1 MKQPSLSDSK
11 KIDRI
16 KTFLKIK
23 SSQSSDK
30 SYYKISE
37 DKKIFSLLDPI
48 TKTIDGHTQ
57 QYELDKIFTDHNE
70 YSYIYEEICRDC
82 VTEALDKNIHF
93 TFISSGDSSSE
104 KNKIIFGGEDCYENI
119 NSRGIFPRLLEQLM
133 NKINNNK
140 KLNENLSISVSFLQI
155 NGNKIIDLSKF
166 IGLNSKNLN
175 ILKQEDFISSKY
187 SIDINNNFNIISN
200 IKKFQVSNIK
210 ETLFF
215 LSKLFGVLYKL
226 DVDSL
231 HLYTW
236 SHFSFIIYI
245 KDNNGKTISTFTFII
260 LAGTEKINTMI
271 TNPKIQN
278 KPPIS
283 NTKNI
288 LDLTYTLEDIIN
300 HLNYQK
306 INEEKGKT
314 YSNSKLITVL
324 GDISFNT
331 NLTNTSPERKFC
343 VIGCIFPITGVHDN
357 VKNTLSF
364 LFECKKIVRLKPNFT
379 EDQLNELKNL
389 KEDNQKDDIIF
400 DLESKIKHQTK
411 TIKDL
416 NERLDYKEKN
426 INSIKENYKKQVEC
440 LKKAFNFQG
449 DVNIL
454 LSNNEYTKE
463 SKFARNIRE
472 ALEYNTIYKK
482 RISELEEKISKL
494 KDEKDKILHLYDMQK
509 NDEAL
514 IRIYTQI
521 KEEKKQEENL
531 LHIKNEHSKKLE
543 NLKDKNKFLEEKI
556 KYYIDEN
563 EKKFSIINNL
573 PVLLKN
579 NIDNNDKNFTD
590 KEKLKNKIKNFYKK
604 EIEEIGKNYQSENK
618 IVIEKYE
625 NLLKQKNLEI
635 KTKDNIIED
644 LNKKVKQNN
653 GMYID
658 ELIRIYD
665 TFEDLIEKYNKCFDG
680 RKFGSNVNNIKN
692 FLTFLNLKEEF
703 DKTVDKNEKSVNR
716 IQYPILF
723 KNLDEKG
730 IDRKKTKIV
739 VVKRKEEND
748 KKIETNKIHHEKI
761 LSANNFSVKEIE
773 SKKNSIFDNLNLKT
787 DEDLSLLT
795 KEETLNYIKKLHKNI
810 KDIDDF
816 SNKYINYK
824 KGFDIKEFE
833 VNNDLVHSLYE
844 QISKYKNI
852 IQEQTKKLNNNKACI
867 GSHERMNEHL
877 NSENFLLKKLLKEKQ
892 INDYI
897 SNPYKTSFN
906 FKSKSSLKK
915 NNIVLPTSVNVSNY
929 NNNYYTSN
937 NRNNINNIP
946 TVPSSNSYYSNM
958 LTNSTK
964 ENFYKKSKSTRP
976 LTTNKSR
983 QSPNINPFY
992 KIAE

>member
-1 MKQPSLSDSK
+1 MKQPSSNELAK
-11 KIDRI
+11 TERI

-23 SSQSSDK
+23 TSQTSDK
-30 SYYKISE
+30 SYFKISE

-48 TKTIDGHTQ
+48 SKSIDGQTQ
-57 QYELDKIFTDHNE
+57 QYELDKIFTDQNE

-82 VTEALDKNIHF
+82 ITEALEKNIHF
-93 TFISSGDSSSE
+93 TFISSGDTNSE

-140 KLNENLSISVSFLQI
+140 TLSQNLSLSVSFLLI

-166 IGLNSKNLN
+166 IGLNSKNLS
-175 ILKQEDFISSKY
+175 ILKEEDFISKKY

-215 LSKLFGVLYKL
+215 LSKLFGTLYKL
-226 DVDSL
+226 DVDGL

-236 SHFSFIIYI
+236 SHFSFIIYL

-288 LDLTYTLEDIIN
+288 LELTYTLEDIIN

-331 NLTNTSPERKFC
+331 NLTNTSPQRKFC
-343 VIGCIFPITGVHDN
+343 VIGCIFPITGVHEN

-364 LFECKKIVRLKPNFT
+364 LFECKKIVRLRPNFT

-389 KEDNQKDDIIF
+389 KEDNQKEDIIF
-400 DLESKIKHQTK
+400 DLESKIKHQAK
-411 TIKDL
+411 TIKEL

-426 INSIKENYKKQVEC
+426 INSIKENYKKQIEC
-440 LKKAFNFQG
+440 LKSAFNFHG

-463 SKFARNIRE
+463 SKYARSIRE
-472 ALEYNTIYKK
+472 AMEYNTIYKK

-531 LHIKNEHSKKLE
+531 LHMKNKHSKKIE
-543 NLKDKNKFLEEKI
+543 NLKDKNKILEDKI

-563 EKKFSIINNL
+563 EKKFNIINNL
-573 PVLLKN
+573 PFLLKN

-590 KEKLKNKIKNFYKK
+590 KEKLKNKMKNFYKK
-604 EIEEIGKNYQSENK
+604 EIEEIGKNFQSENK
-618 IVIEKYE
+618 IIIEKYE

-635 KTKDNIIED
+635 KTKNNLIED
-644 LNKKVKQNN
+644 LNKKVQQNN
-653 GMYID
+653 GIYID

-665 TFEDLIEKYNKCFDG
+665 TFEDLIEKYNKCFDQ

-692 FLTFLNLKEEF
+692 FATFLNLKEEF
-703 DKTVDKNEKSVNR
+703 DKTIDKNEKSVNR

-730 IDRKKTKIV
+730 IERKKTKIV
-739 VVKRKEEND
+739 VVKRKED
-748 KKIETNKIHHEKI
+748 KKIEINSINKEHKKI
-761 LSANNFSVKEIE
+761 LSNDNFSVNEIE
-773 SKKNSIFDNLNLKT
+773 TKKNSIFQNLNLKT

-810 KDIDDF
+810 NEIDNF
-816 SNKYINYK
+816 TNKYINYK

-833 VNNDLVHSLYE
+833 INNDLVHNLYE

-892 INDYI
+892 INEYI
-897 SNPYKTSFN
+897 SNPFKTSYN
-906 FKSKSSLKK
+906 SKSSLKK
-915 NNIVLPTSVNVSNY
+915 NIVLPTSYNITNY
-929 NNNYYTSN
+929 NTNKNYTTY
-937 NRNNINNIP
+937 NRNNSNNIP
-946 TVPSSNSYYSNM
+946 TVPSSNSYYSN
-958 LTNSTK
+958 LITNSTK
-964 ENFYKKSKSTRP
+964 ENFYKKSKTTRP
-976 LTTNKSR
+976 LTTNKTR
-983 QSPNINPFY
+983 QNSNINPFY

>member
-1 MKQPSLSDSK
+1 MKQPSSNESIK
-11 KIDRI
+11 TDRI

-23 SSQSSDK
+23 SSHSSDK
-30 SYYKISE
+30 SYFKISE

-48 TKTIDGHTQ
+48 SKSIDGQTKQ
-57 QYELDKIFTDHNE
+57 FELDKIFTDQNE
-70 YSYIYEEICRDC
+70 YSYIFEEICRDC
-82 VTEALDKNIHF
+82 VTEALEKNIHF
-93 TFISSGDSSSE
+93 TFISSGDTNSE

-140 KLNENLSISVSFLQI
+140 TLSQNLSLSVSFLLI

-166 IGLNSKNLN
+166 IGFKNLSN
-175 ILKQEDFISSKY
+175 LKEEDFISKKY
-187 SIDINNNFNIISN
+187 SIDINNNFNIISS
-200 IKKFQVSNIK
+200 IKKYQISNIK

-215 LSKLFGVLYKL
+215 LSKLFGTLYKL

-236 SHFSFIIYI
+236 SHFSFIIYL

-288 LDLTYTLEDIIN
+288 LELTYTLEDIIN

-331 NLTNTSPERKFC
+331 NLTNTSPQRKFC
-343 VIGCIFPITGVHDN
+343 VIGCIFPITGVHEN

-364 LFECKKIVRLKPNFT
+364 LFECKKIVRLRPNFT
-379 EDQLNELKNL
+379 EDQLNELKSL
-389 KEDNQKDDIIF
+389 KEDNQKEDIIF
-400 DLESKIKHQTK
+400 DLESKIKHQAK
-411 TIKDL
+411 TIKEL

-426 INSIKENYKKQVEC
+426 INSIKENYKKQIEC
-440 LKKAFNFQG
+440 LKSAFNFHG

-463 SKFARNIRE
+463 SKYARSIRE
-472 ALEYNTIYKK
+472 AMEYNTIYKK

-531 LHIKNEHSKKLE
+531 LHMKNEHSKKIE
-543 NLKDKNKFLEEKI
+543 NLKDKNKILEDKI

-563 EKKFSIINNL
+563 EKKFNIINNL
-573 PVLLKN
+573 PFLLKN

-604 EIEEIGKNYQSENK
+604 EIEEIGKNFQSENK
-618 IVIEKYE
+618 IIIEKYE

-635 KTKDNIIED
+635 KTKNNLIED
-644 LNKKVKQNN
+644 LNKKVQQNN
-653 GMYID
+653 GIYID

-665 TFEDLIEKYNKCFDG
+665 TFEDLIEKYNKCFDQ

-692 FLTFLNLKEEF
+692 FATFLNLKEEF
-703 DKTVDKNEKSVNR
+703 DKTIDKNEKSVNR

-730 IDRKKTKIV
+730 IERKKTKIV
-739 VVKRKEEND
+739 VVKRKED
-748 KKIETNKIHHEKI
+748 KKIEINSINKEEHKKI
-761 LSANNFSVKEIE
+761 LSNDNFSVNEIE
-773 SKKNSIFDNLNLKT
+773 TKKNSIFHFIFRK
-787 DEDLSLLT
+787 
-795 KEETLNYIKKLHKNI
+795 
-810 KDIDDF
+810 F
-816 SNKYINYK
+816 
-824 KGFDIKEFE
+824 
-833 VNNDLVHSLYE
+833 
-844 QISKYKNI
+844 
-852 IQEQTKKLNNNKACI
+852 
-867 GSHERMNEHL
+867 RW
-877 NSENFLLKKLLKEKQ
+877 
-892 INDYI
+892 
-897 SNPYKTSFN
+897 P
-906 FKSKSSLKK
+906 
-915 NNIVLPTSVNVSNY
+915 
-929 NNNYYTSN
+929 
-937 NRNNINNIP
+937 
-946 TVPSSNSYYSNM
+946 
-958 LTNSTK
+958 
-964 ENFYKKSKSTRP
+964 
-976 LTTNKSR
+976 
-983 QSPNINPFY
+983 
-992 KIAE
+992 

>member
-1 MKQPSLSDSK
+1 MKQPSSNESIK
-11 KIDRI
+11 TDRI

-23 SSQSSDK
+23 SSHSSDK
-30 SYYKISE
+30 SYFKISE

-48 TKTIDGHTQ
+48 SKSIDGQTKQ
-57 QYELDKIFTDHNE
+57 FELDKIFTDQNE
-70 YSYIYEEICRDC
+70 YSYIFEEICRDC
-82 VTEALDKNIHF
+82 VTEALEKNIHF
-93 TFISSGDSSSE
+93 TFISSGDTNSE

-140 KLNENLSISVSFLQI
+140 KLSENLSLSVSFLLI

-166 IGLNSKNLN
+166 IGFKNLSN
-175 ILKQEDFISSKY
+175 LKEEDFISKKY
-187 SIDINNNFNIISN
+187 SIDINNNFNIISS
-200 IKKFQVSNIK
+200 IKKYQISNIK

-215 LSKLFGVLYKL
+215 LSKLFGTLYKL

-236 SHFSFIIYI
+236 SHFSFIIYL

-288 LDLTYTLEDIIN
+288 LELTYTLEDIIN

-331 NLTNTSPERKFC
+331 NLTNTSPQRKFC
-343 VIGCIFPITGVHDN
+343 VIGCIFPITGVHEN

-364 LFECKKIVRLKPNFT
+364 LFECKKIVRLRPNFT

-389 KEDNQKDDIIF
+389 KEDNQKEDIIF
-400 DLESKIKHQTK
+400 DLESKIKHQAK
-411 TIKDL
+411 TIKEL

-426 INSIKENYKKQVEC
+426 INSIKENYKKQIEC
-440 LKKAFNFQG
+440 LKSAFNFHG

-463 SKFARNIRE
+463 SKYARSIRE
-472 ALEYNTIYKK
+472 AMEYNTIYKK

-531 LHIKNEHSKKLE
+531 LHMKNEHSKKIE
-543 NLKDKNKFLEEKI
+543 NLKDKNKILEDKI

-563 EKKFSIINNL
+563 EKKFNIINNL
-573 PVLLKN
+573 PFLLKN

-590 KEKLKNKIKNFYKK
+590 KEKLKNKMKNFYKK
-604 EIEEIGKNYQSENK
+604 EIEEIGKNFQSENK
-618 IVIEKYE
+618 IIIEKYE

-635 KTKDNIIED
+635 KTKNNLIED
-644 LNKKVKQNN
+644 LNKKVQQNN
-653 GMYID
+653 GIYID

-665 TFEDLIEKYNKCFDG
+665 TFEDLIEKYNKCFDQ

-692 FLTFLNLKEEF
+692 FATFLNLKEEF
-703 DKTVDKNEKSVNR
+703 DKTIDKNEKSVNR

-730 IDRKKTKIV
+730 IERKKTKIV
-739 VVKRKEEND
+739 VVKRKED
-748 KKIETNKIHHEKI
+748 KKIEINNINKEEHKKI
-761 LSANNFSVKEIE
+761 LSNDNFSVNEIE
-773 SKKNSIFDNLNLKT
+773 TKKNSIFQNLNLKN

-810 KDIDDF
+810 NEIDNF
-816 SNKYINYK
+816 TNKYINYK

-833 VNNDLVHSLYE
+833 INNDLVHNLYE

-892 INDYI
+892 INEYI
-897 SNPYKTSFN
+897 SNPFKTSYN
-906 FKSKSSLKK
+906 LKSSLKK
-915 NNIVLPTSVNVSNY
+915 NIVLPTSYNITNY
-929 NNNYYTSN
+929 NTNKNYTTY
-937 NRNNINNIP
+937 NRNNSNNIP
-946 TVPSSNSYYSNM
+946 TVPSSNSYYSN
-958 LTNSTK
+958 LITNSTK
-964 ENFYKKSKSTRP
+964 ENFYKKSKTTRP
-976 LTTNKSR
+976 LTTNKTSR

>member
-1 MKQPSLSDSK
+1 MKQPSSNESIK
-11 KIDRI
+11 TDRI

-23 SSQSSDK
+23 SSHSSDK
-30 SYYKISE
+30 SYFKISE

-48 TKTIDGHTQ
+48 SKSIDGQTKQ
-57 QYELDKIFTDHNE
+57 FELDKIFTDQNE

-82 VTEALDKNIHF
+82 VTEALEKNIHF
-93 TFISSGDSSSE
+93 TFISSGDTNSE

-140 KLNENLSISVSFLQI
+140 KLSENLSLSVSFLLI

-166 IGLNSKNLN
+166 IGFKNLSN
-175 ILKQEDFISSKY
+175 LKEEDFISKKY
-187 SIDINNNFNIISN
+187 SIDINNNFNIISS
-200 IKKFQVSNIK
+200 IKKYQISNIK

-215 LSKLFGVLYKL
+215 LSKLFGTLYKL

-236 SHFSFIIYI
+236 SHFSFIIYL

-288 LDLTYTLEDIIN
+288 LELTYTLEDIIN

-331 NLTNTSPERKFC
+331 NLTNTSPQRKFC
-343 VIGCIFPITGVHDN
+343 VIGCIFPITGVHEN

-364 LFECKKIVRLKPNFT
+364 LFECKKIVRLRPNFT
-379 EDQLNELKNL
+379 EDQLNELKSL
-389 KEDNQKDDIIF
+389 KEDNQKEDIIF
-400 DLESKIKHQTK
+400 DLESKIKHQAK
-411 TIKDL
+411 TIKEL

-426 INSIKENYKKQVEC
+426 INSIKENYKKQIEC
-440 LKKAFNFQG
+440 LKSAFNFQG

-463 SKFARNIRE
+463 SKYARSIRE
-472 ALEYNTIYKK
+472 AMEYNTIYKK

-531 LHIKNEHSKKLE
+531 LHMKNEHSKKIE
-543 NLKDKNKFLEEKI
+543 NLKDKNKILEDKI

-563 EKKFSIINNL
+563 EKKFNIINNL
-573 PVLLKN
+573 PFLLKN

-590 KEKLKNKIKNFYKK
+590 KEKLKNKMKNFYKK
-604 EIEEIGKNYQSENK
+604 EIEEIGKNFQSENK
-618 IVIEKYE
+618 IIIEKYE

-635 KTKDNIIED
+635 KTKNNLIED
-644 LNKKVKQNN
+644 LNKKVQQNN
-653 GMYID
+653 GIYID

-665 TFEDLIEKYNKCFDG
+665 TFEDLIEKYNKCFDQ

-692 FLTFLNLKEEF
+692 FATFLNLKEEF
-703 DKTVDKNEKSVNR
+703 DKTIDKNEKSVNR

-730 IDRKKTKIV
+730 IERKKTKIV
-739 VVKRKEEND
+739 VVKRKED
-748 KKIETNKIHHEKI
+748 KKIEINSINKEEHKKI
-761 LSANNFSVKEIE
+761 LSNDNFSVNEIE
-773 SKKNSIFDNLNLKT
+773 TKKNSIFQNLNLKN

-795 KEETLNYIKKLHKNI
+795 KEETLDYIKKLHKNI
-810 KDIDDF
+810 NEIDNF
-816 SNKYINYK
+816 ANKYINYK

-833 VNNDLVHSLYE
+833 INNDLVHNLYE

-897 SNPYKTSFN
+897 SNPFKTSYN
-906 FKSKSSLKK
+906 LKSSLKK
-915 NNIVLPTSVNVSNY
+915 NIVLPTSYNITNY
-929 NNNYYTSN
+929 NTNKNYTTY
-937 NRNNINNIP
+937 NRNNSNNIP
-946 TVPSSNSYYSNM
+946 TVPSSNSYYSN
-958 LTNSTK
+958 LITNSTK
-964 ENFYKKSKSTRP
+964 ENFYKKSKTTRP
-976 LTTNKSR
+976 LTTNKTSR